1 MMACLPIRATLAT
14 RQLWQI
20 RATIPR
26 MVADVLTTWG
36 VVLELEGKAAEVDP
50 DSTSRWL
57 AESRD
62 AYFML
67 CPRLAAFLQDEKAE
81 LQLTDEYVDPL
92 DDTSKHGRPQDRGVG
107 HRSPAFFV
115 RDGHPV
121 RRLGD
126 DPAPPANGRCTSGSA
141 ALHRRTDPV
150 PREVRDEF
158 VAIQLNARQIC

>member
-92 DDTSKHGRPQDRGVG
+92 DDTSSTGGLKIGASVIEVRPSSFEMAIR
-107 HRSPAFFV
+107 
-115 RDGHPV
+115 V

-126 DPAPPANGRCTSGSA
+126 DPAPPANGRCTLVVRRRSTGERIPSRVRSA
-141 ALHRRTDPV
+141 TSSSR
-150 PREVRDEF
+150 F
-158 VAIQLNARQIC
+158 S